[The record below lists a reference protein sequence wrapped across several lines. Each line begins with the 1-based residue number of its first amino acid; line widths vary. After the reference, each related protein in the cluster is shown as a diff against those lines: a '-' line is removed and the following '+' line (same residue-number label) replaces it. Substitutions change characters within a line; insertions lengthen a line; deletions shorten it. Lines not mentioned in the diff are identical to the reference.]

1 MAFIMFKARSSDSLQ
16 TRTSTQFSSHPGAI
30 FLVRRGWHAGEFP
43 GPSDWWSSFSY
54 DADNHSP
61 SRDLKDSFVLGVTWF
76 WYESRAFL
84 RPLRR
89 RLLQASH
96 YREVLCLRQGIFFAR
111 YPRPGTGVFNFR
123 QIFSS
128 ITDEIPYDEIPYLV
142 MARNRDQVAI
152 RSAKIRGANGEQ
164 MGSKYARLRDNHP
177 MRALAPISKLLGSLK
192 PVNRGRLS
200 KPTKLWSPSVFC
212 SRTRLVQITAAL
224 PIHSATA
231 TRRENARTGGHIR
244 WLPCRCAP
252 SCTVFEVLV
261 EVFGL
266 FLVFQALLAEFAR
279 VRAHKQFAGSPGD
292 SHNL

>member
-1 MAFIMFKARSSDSLQ
+1 MAFIMFKARASDSLQ

-96 YREVLCLRQGIFFAR
+96 CREFFACGRGVRLIFFAR

-164 MGSKYARLRDNHP
+164 IRPLEGQ
-177 MRALAPISKLLGSLK
+177 
-192 PVNRGRLS
+192 
-200 KPTKLWSPSVFC
+200 SPHEGTC
-212 SRTRLVQITAAL
+212 S
-224 PIHSATA
+224 
-231 TRRENARTGGHIR
+231 HI
-244 WLPCRCAP
+244 
-252 SCTVFEVLV
+252 
-261 EVFGL
+261 
-266 FLVFQALLAEFAR
+266 
-279 VRAHKQFAGSPGD
+279 
-292 SHNL
+292 

>member
-1 MAFIMFKARSSDSLQ
+1 VTLCRLERQRSSHLILVQYSSFVGAGTQENFPDLATGGLRSTTTPTTTVRAAISRILLYSGSLGFG
-16 TRTSTQFSSHPGAI
+16 TRVELSC
-30 FLVRRGWHAGEFP
+30 
-43 GPSDWWSSFSY
+43 GPSDDGCS
-54 DADNHSP
+54 
-61 SRDLKDSFVLGVTWF
+61 K
-76 WYESRAFL
+76 
-84 RPLRR
+84 
-89 RLLQASH
+89 RLTTG
-96 YREVLCLRQGIFFAR
+96 RFFACGR
-111 YPRPGTGVFNFR
+111 GFSLPVILGRVQESLIFDKSFLALPTKSHMTKSHIWLWLETG
-123 QIFSS
+123 
-128 ITDEIPYDEIPYLV
+128 
-142 MARNRDQVAI
+142 I
-152 RSAKIRGANGEQ
+152 RWQYVRRKLGEQ

-212 SRTRLVQITAAL
+212 FRTRLVQITAAL